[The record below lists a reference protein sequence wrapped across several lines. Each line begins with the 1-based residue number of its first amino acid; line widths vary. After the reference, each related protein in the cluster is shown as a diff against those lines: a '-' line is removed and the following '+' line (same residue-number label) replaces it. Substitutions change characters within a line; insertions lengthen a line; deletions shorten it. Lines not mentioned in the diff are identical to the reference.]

1 LPIVLGTGVVS
12 IFIVLAALYLS
23 GELKIQQRLSLAL
36 EEARTRYF
44 HTVESV
50 MDAIVAVNEEQ
61 IIMLFNPAAEKMFGY
76 SASEVLG
83 QPLAMLLP
91 EQFRANHSQH
101 VSGFGQTGNAK
112 RAMTRTPRL
121 DIHGRRRDGSLFP
134 IESTISRGYV
144 NGRIQFTAVLR
155 DESERRHAERQMY
168 ELNEQLR
175 ELSQSLQAVREQERA
190 LLSQELHDDV
200 GQQLTGLKL
209 DLSWLV
215 NRLKDG
221 REITLD
227 KVEAMRGALNTC
239 IATVRRMASE
249 MRPIALDDLG
259 FTAALQSLCHDLSE
273 RSAMPIHLDLDSRL
287 DISNR
292 DMGIAL
298 YRIVQEALTNVMRH
312 AAAHQVWVTL
322 RRDGDQAELSVQD
335 DGVGLKTDQPR
346 NGIGLVSMRERVL
359 AIGGEFHIHNR
370 SAGGTEV
377 QIRWPLVQAARAQE
391 HIA

>member
-1 LPIVLGTGVVS
+1 
-12 IFIVLAALYLS
+12 
-23 GELKIQQRLSLAL
+23 
-36 EEARTRYF
+36 
-44 HTVESV
+44 
-50 MDAIVAVNEEQ
+50 
-61 IIMLFNPAAEKMFGY
+61 
-76 SASEVLG
+76 
-83 QPLAMLLP
+83 
-91 EQFRANHSQH
+91 
-101 VSGFGQTGNAK
+101 
-112 RAMTRTPRL
+112 
-121 DIHGRRRDGSLFP
+121 
-134 IESTISRGYV
+134 
-144 NGRIQFTAVLR
+144 
-155 DESERRHAERQMY
+155 MY